1 MLEKDKQDKLKNISK
16 ETEIHTLLQE
26 LLKEMK
32 YNDVEITHEKGN
44 VPEYGKDLI
53 ASRYDEIEDKYE
65 WTAFVVKKG
74 DLTGTSSMNMDIKSQ
89 IQECFEYPYESLKK
103 GRIDIS
109 KVKVVVNGKIRGG
122 AKSKFLKDDFYKNP
136 NISFWAGEDL
146 IKHID
151 KYYPRF
157 WINGSSSYKHYIE
170 LFQQNNKQDDF
181 TKTIA
186 VTNKN
191 IQKIVDNTIK
201 QKLIELVYSENEG
214 KFKKKHYDVEELNK
228 SNTCKIIVG
237 ESGSGKTTLFK
248 QISNNIIYENSIRN
262 DFEYYPI
269 ILKFVEL
276 KSEGFSIEDTI
287 RSYFQKELYREL
299 LINIDDLLKK
309 KNYILFI
316 DALDEIGDK
325 ESRDKAL
332 EVVKEFSLQ
341 HPELQIICSS
351 RGSDSLL
358 GVCRD
363 LDFRYYEITGISI
376 EQAET
381 FLGRYFEDDIVKYK
395 RLVKSIKESRILE
408 KLPKTPLTLTLL
420 TSLFEENGYEI
431 PATISDLYKYFIEIL
446 LNKNIKDSHLDLLKV
461 GIHKSVLSY
470 IAEYLHVNKL
480 KSISKYDLTIK
491 INEFAQERGHKYD
504 AETLILDLVQDINI
518 LVENDRGEIEF
529 KHLSFQE
536 YFTAHQYYSTTVE
549 RKANF
554 IKNFNDIW
562 WQNVAIFYAGMT
574 KDSPELINE
583 ILKESTPK
591 EFHEYLINVAGFGY
605 LIQALYN
612 TPMKNRLE
620 VIKNN
625 IKNINK
631 ALNFIINT
639 KEEKYSEIKTF
650 MHTSYGANKILAY
663 WYEFHHSSITL
674 KEPMENLFDEM
685 IQTLSEGEFRNKED
699 KKNYEYSTYL
709 IASTLQNIEF
719 DNFVRYYKLI
729 NLIEKD
735 NFIVQGLIKFDTNS
749 KLRELTKEERSN
761 NLVKR
766 FEQRLGFIDN
776 KKMIDNINVSIKD
789 GKRLRIQPKK
799 RNKKT
804 KKN

>member
-16 ETEIHTLLQE
+16 ETEIHILLRE

-89 IQECFEYPYESLKK
+89 IQEYFEYPYESLKK
-103 GRIDIS
+103 GRIDIP
-109 KVKVVVNGKIRGG
+109 KVKVVINGKIREG

-136 NISFWAGEDL
+136 NISFWAGGDL
-146 IKHID
+146 IKYID
-151 KYYPRF
+151 RYYPRF

-170 LFQQNNKQDDF
+170 IFQRNNRQDDF

-191 IQKIVDNTIK
+191 VQKIIDNTIK
-201 QKLIELVYSENEG
+201 QKLIELVYSKSEG
-214 KFKKKHYDVEELNK
+214 KFKRRLYDVEELNK
-228 SNTCKIIVG
+228 NKLCKIIVG

-269 ILKFVEL
+269 ILKFIEL
-276 KSEGFSIEDTI
+276 KSENFNIENLI
-287 RSYFQKELYREL
+287 RSYFQKELYRDL
-299 LINIDDLLKK
+299 LINVDDLLKE

-325 ESRDKAL
+325 VSRDSAL
-332 EVVKEFSLQ
+332 EAVKTFSLQ
-341 HPELQIICSS
+341 NPEIQIICSS

-363 LDFRYYEITGISI
+363 LDFKYYEIIGISI

-381 FLGRYFEDDIVKYK
+381 FLGRYFDDDIVKYK

-431 PATISDLYKYFIEIL
+431 PATISDLYKYFIEVL

-461 GIHKSVLSY
+461 GIHKSILSY
-470 IAEYLHVNKL
+470 IAEYLHINKL
-480 KSISKYDLTIK
+480 KSISKYDLAIK
-491 INEFAQERGHKYD
+491 INEFARERGHKYS
-504 AETLILDLVQDINI
+504 AEDLILDLVQDINI

-536 YFTAHQYYSTTVE
+536 YFTAYQYYSTAVE
-549 RKANF
+549 GKVNF

-574 KDSPELINE
+574 KDSPDLIDE
-583 ILKESTPK
+583 ILNESTPK
-591 EFHEYLINVAGFGY
+591 EFYEYLINIAGFGY

-612 TPMKNRLE
+612 TPMRNRLN
-620 VIKNN
+620 VIENN

-631 ALNFIINT
+631 ALEFIINT
-639 KEEKYSEIKTF
+639 NEEKYSEIKTF
-650 MHTSYGANKILAY
+650 LHTSYGANKILAY
-663 WYEFHHSSITL
+663 WYGFHHSSITL
-674 KEPMENLFDEM
+674 KEPMENLFNEM
-685 IQTLSEGEFRNKED
+685 IQTLSKGEFENIEDRN
-699 KKNYEYSTYL
+699 NYEYSIYL
-709 IASTLQNIEF
+709 IAFTLQNIEF
-719 DNFVRYYKLI
+719 DNFDRYHKLI

-735 NFIVQGLIKFDTNS
+735 NFMVQGLIKFDVQS
-749 KLRELTKEERSN
+749 KLKELTKEEKNN
-761 NLVKR
+761 NLIKK
-766 FEQRLGFIDN
+766 FIQRLSFIDKN
-776 KKMIDNINVSIKD
+776 KLSDRLNISIKD
-789 GKRLRIQPKK
+789 GKMLRTIYK
-799 RNKKT
+799 RHNK
-804 KKN
+804 